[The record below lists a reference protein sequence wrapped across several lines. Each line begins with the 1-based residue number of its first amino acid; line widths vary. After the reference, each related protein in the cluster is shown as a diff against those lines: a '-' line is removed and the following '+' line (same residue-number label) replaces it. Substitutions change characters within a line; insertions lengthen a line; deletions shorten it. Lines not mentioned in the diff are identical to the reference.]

1 VRILIIILSALVL
14 REAWLV
20 IPESTNSFDPYPYFD
35 AQVTRQYY
43 FYYAFYYASNLILVY
58 AFLEAVNKYKEFFH
72 LWFALQTVE
81 LIDYFLT
88 YNTAWYKIPVYIGLP
103 LGWDPIDFTINVGI
117 TLVKL
122 ITLTITILF
131 LWNRSSHSKQ

>member
-72 LWFALQTVE
+72 LWFVLQTVE

-88 YNTAWYKIPVYIGLP
+88 YNTAWLKIGPVS
-103 LGWDPIDFTINVGI
+103 VGI

-122 ITLTITILF
+122 VTLTITILV
-131 LWNRSSHSKQ
+131 LWYRSSRSKQ